1 MVVISD
7 TTWQLKHDDYQ
18 RFLAEFAT
26 LGDDRARRKFKD
38 AHEDGVYIFPT
49 TFNGVDVSSDIIEGD
64 NEGAYTPGELKRF
77 QDAHVIRTLIPP
89 FKNTYKTH
97 GELGLTDVPRV
108 DWNDAK
114 NTFSA
119 EDDRVLRCL
128 NDEDD
133 NANQK
138 LQFVRHKKKT
148 ITLTR
153 HDFGTLAGTEW
164 LNDHIINSYFS
175 ILVAENTNCWVHSTF
190 FYTKYKVKG

>member
-7 TTWQLKHDDYQ
+7 TEWQLKHDEYQ
-18 RFLAEFAT
+18 RFLLEFEK
-26 LGDDRARRKFKD
+26 LGDDRARRKLKD

-64 NEGAYTPGELKRF
+64 NEGLYTPGELKRF
-77 QDAHVIRTLIPP
+77 QEAQVTRKPIPRFQNRYTP
-89 FKNTYKTH
+89 H

-108 DWNDAK
+108 DWNDAE
-114 NTFSA
+114 NMFSA

-128 NDEDD
+128 NDEDED
-133 NANQK
+133 ADKK

-153 HDFGTLAGTEW
+153 DDFGSLARTEW

-175 ILVAENTNCWVHSTF
+175 ILVTQYTNCWVHSTF